1 MPKHTFCSDC
11 FRSNADGDAHADS
24 QYCHNCTIPKDKTFP
39 SFYVKQYPVKDA
51 DHKQPTHVKDS
62 DPKKP
67 TQPLIPRAER
77 YAAILTLKRERA
89 TELNAI
95 ISWCES
101 ELLKLGDF

>member
-1 MPKHTFCSDC
+1 MPRYGFCTTC

-39 SFYVKQYPVKDA
+39 TFYVKQYPVKDA
-51 DHKQPTHVKDS
+51 D
-62 DPKKP
+62 PKKP
-67 TQPLIPRAER
+67 SPPLIPRETL

-95 ISWCES
+95 IAWCEA